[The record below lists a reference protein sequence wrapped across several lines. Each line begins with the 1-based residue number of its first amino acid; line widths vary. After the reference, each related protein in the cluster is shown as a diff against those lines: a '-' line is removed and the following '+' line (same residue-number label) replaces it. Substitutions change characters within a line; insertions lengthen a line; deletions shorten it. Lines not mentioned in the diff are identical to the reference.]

1 MIRKDK
7 RSSFGGKLGEEF
19 NAIWS
24 ALIANQIIPAD
35 GMEVNQTSS
44 GTVLKPKTTGD
55 NTETIQ
61 QNSGVIQTRRIT
73 FESLGFGES
82 TGSPSVPLEYKKEE
96 LFFIDDM
103 GRIIAKPPI
112 QDRDFPAGVASLRP
126 TSAVFWGKN
135 DLGQPTKLGG
145 ILTNPFDA
153 PYNRDWS
160 QAFLYPLIESLE
172 SNGGDWAISD
182 ASSSPTIA
190 GRFNSFREQYNY
202 TPTLITPIDPPI
214 YLFMHPESGLG
225 SILKVGTYMST
236 VDTTA
241 GNFDTMIKPHIS
253 YAFDPLAIK
262 CSYIDLNIEG
272 RHWYNKSVPL
282 DISHRH

>member
-44 GTVLKPKTTGD
+44 GTVLKPKTTGG
-55 NTETIQ
+55 NTDGDTIQ

-73 FESLGFGES
+73 FESLGFGEHA
-82 TGSPSVPLEYKKEE
+82 GQALQYNKEE

-112 QDRDFPAGVASLRP
+112 QDRDFPAGVVNYSIGLRP

-135 DLGQPTKLGG
+135 DLGQPSKLGG

-153 PYNRDWS
+153 PYDRDAG
-160 QAFLYPLIESLE
+160 QAFLYPLIESLV
-172 SNGGDWAISD
+172 SNGGDWMMSAPHAKFMYNVAMTEYIS
-182 ASSSPTIA
+182 
-190 GRFNSFREQYNY
+190 

-214 YLFMHPESGLG
+214 YLLMHPEIGLG
-225 SILKVGTYMST
+225 SILKAGSYMST

-253 YAFDPLAIK
+253 SAFGPLAIK

-272 RHWYNKSVPL
+272 RHWYNTIVPL